1 MSTQPASLKRKIAP
15 ATKAAIDKP
24 PTPTPTR
31 KKSVAPSSAR
41 TTSKPSAAKV
51 PPRRPAAEM
60 PPASGARR
68 AVANAPASQAP
79 ARPARVAAKPAAEPA
94 RRQPASTGRAG
105 PRHQA
110 TPEPVF
116 EALLALRFHPS
127 HALRAKALRVLDA
140 IDAASHPRGHGEA
153 LADLVAELVVAGM
166 DWYFLR
172 PLQRA
177 QVGFMAEQ
185 SARLGLNTATKMINS
200 ASRGFILRMDL
211 AQLRVVAGYMRE
223 IG

>member
-1 MSTQPASLKRKIAP
+1 MSTQPASPKRKIAP

-24 PTPTPTR
+24 PTPAR
-31 KKSVAPSSAR
+31 KKSVAPPSAP
-41 TTSKPSAAKV
+41 TTGKPSAAKA
-51 PPRRPAAEM
+51 PLRKPAAEK
-60 PPASGARR
+60 PPASAASR
-68 AVANAPASQAP
+68 AVAKAAVARTP
-79 ARPARVAAKPAAEPA
+79 ARPARAAAMPAAEPA
-94 RRQPASTGRAG
+94 RRKPASTGRAG
-105 PRHQA
+105 SRRQE

-127 HALRAKALRVLDA
+127 DALGAKAMRVIDA

>member
-1 MSTQPASLKRKIAP
+1 MSTQPASPKRKIAP

-24 PTPTPTR
+24 PTPAR
-31 KKSVAPSSAR
+31 KKSVAPPSAP
-41 TTSKPSAAKV
+41 TTGKPSAAK
-51 PPRRPAAEM
+51 
-60 PPASGARR
+60 
-68 AVANAPASQAP
+68 APL
-79 ARPARVAAKPAAEPA
+79 RK
-94 RRQPASTGRAG
+94 PASTGRAG
-105 PRHQA
+105 PRRQA

-127 HALRAKALRVLDA
+127 DALGAKAMRVIDA